1 MQTSEMAIYCQ
12 SCDDDYYSAHQLAYE
27 PSPSLEDTAVLW
39 MRLRLQYQ
47 QGRMTLDRSIY
58 DGCSVVVVVVKVAV
72 VVEWRRMMPFQQM
85 AMMTLL

>member
-1 MQTSEMAIYCQ
+1 
-12 SCDDDYYSAHQLAYE
+12 
-27 PSPSLEDTAVLW
+27 